1 MNLGRLF
8 RFPPELSPQLRS
20 NYIFLLWD
28 IGVWGFYMGSTVAFL
43 TIYAA
48 RVGATPEE
56 IGLLTA
62 LPALLSL
69 LLAVPVGQWLKR
81 FPAGPVTAW
90 GAFVAR
96 FLLVVYVILP
106 WALPPTL
113 QVQALLVMA
122 VILALPN
129 TVISISFNQFF
140 IEAIPTRWR
149 GTVVGARNAI
159 MSIVSFVV
167 TLLCGQVLTYVA
179 FPRGYQIVFFI
190 GFAGALATA
199 YMIAR
204 VRPVPDSDL
213 PLLSGSGAPA
223 ARWRLPAL
231 DANGRAYLK
240 VIGLLF
246 WLNFTNNMAAPLVP
260 DLLVG
265 QLKLSDAM
273 ISVGTA
279 TTTFLT
285 FVISLRVARFTLRT
299 GNRKATAIGAGLLAV
314 QAITLALA
322 TNALFYLVSA
332 VIAGIA
338 IGVLGAAQYNY
349 PLDHLPSADRPNW
362 LSYNVLLGNAAIL
375 LGALAGPLIARFLG
389 IPGALIAFGALR
401 LLVGIAILRWG

>member
-1 MNLGRLF
+1 MNPRRFF

-20 NYIFLLWD
+20 NYIFLLLD
-28 IGVWGFYMGSTVAFL
+28 IGVWGFYMGSTVSFL

-48 RVGATPEE
+48 RCGATPEE

-69 LLAVPVGQWLKR
+69 LLAVPIGQWLKR
-81 FPAGPVTAW
+81 FPARPVTAW

-96 FLLVVYVILP
+96 SLLLVYVILP

-113 QVQALLVMA
+113 QVKALLVMA
-122 VILALPN
+122 VILAVPN
-129 TVISISFNQFF
+129 TLISISFSQFF
-140 IEAIPTRWR
+140 IEAVPTRWR

-159 MSIVSFVV
+159 MSIISFPV
-167 TLLCGQVLTYVA
+167 TLLCGQILTHVT
-179 FPRGYQIVFFI
+179 FPVGYQIVFFI
-190 GFAGALATA
+190 GFAGALATS
-199 YMIAR
+199 YMISR
-204 VRPVPDSDL
+204 VHPVPDPDL
-213 PLLSGSGAPA
+213 PSLSGPVMPA
-223 ARWRLPAL
+223 TRHRLPML
-231 DANGRAYLK
+231 DAQGRGYLK

-285 FVISLRVARFTLRT
+285 FMISLRVARFTFRT
-299 GNRKATAIGAGLLAV
+299 GNRKATAIGAGLLAL
-314 QAITLALA
+314 QAIVLALA
-322 TNALFYLVSA
+322 TDATFYLLSA
-332 VIAGIA
+332 VIGGIA
-338 IGVLGAAQYNY
+338 SGVLGAAQYNY
-349 PLDHLPSADRPNW
+349 PLDHLPQADRSNW
-362 LSYNVLLGNAAIL
+362 LSYSVLLGNAAVL

-389 IPGALIAFGALR
+389 IPGALISFGILR
-401 LLVGIAILRWG
+401 LLVGVVILRWG